1 MTTVAFTAGCLSVT
15 EPRLF
20 SAGRPRLAE
29 CLLRELTARQGVA
42 GASLDLDRGDCQVRW
57 TSADVTAQAAA
68 AAFVAALRAAQRIES
83 HHRRARWWGR
93 AADGSR
99 PRRQAPGE
107 LPASLVRGPRRALYI
122 AAGGGCVALTLVGAV
137 VPGIPTV
144 PFLLASSYLLARSS
158 PTLHRAL
165 TATPVFG
172 RIVTEWDTRRAMSR
186 RSKLTLMG
194 LVVTVVAIS
203 FSVVRVEPTMLLVVA
218 VVVSGSVY
226 GISRIPERG
235 STDTMPGR
243 LAAPAATNGR
253 INATISASAAVA
265 NGA

>member
-1 MTTVAFTAGCLSVT
+1 MTTVTFTAGCLSVND
-15 EPRLF
+15 PRVF
-20 SAGRPRLAE
+20 TAGRPRLAA
-29 CLLRELTARQGVA
+29 CLLRELTSRHGVA

-57 TSADVTAQAAA
+57 AAADVTAQAAA
-68 AAFVAALRAAQRIES
+68 AAFVAALRAAQRTES
-83 HHRRARWWGR
+83 LRRRARWWGR
-93 AADGSR
+93 AADGTQ
-99 PRRQAPGE
+99 PRCHARGE

-122 AAGGGCVALTLVGAV
+122 AAGGGCVVLTLVGAV

-172 RIVTEWDTRRAMSR
+172 RIVTEWDTQRAMSR

-194 LVVTVVAIS
+194 LVVTAVSIS
-203 FSVVRVEPTMLLVVA
+203 VSVVQVEPTMLLVVA

-226 GISRIPERG
+226 GISRIPESG
-235 STDTMPGR
+235 STDTTPGR
-243 LAAPAATNGR
+243 LAAAAATNGR
-253 INATISASAAVA
+253 INATISPSAAAA